1 MDNKDNI
8 SKKVEKNAKKIA
20 ELEAEKKKLDDEIS
34 SLKQEYNKT
43 KKEWIKYKQE
53 ELKKY
58 VGRCYVLRLYD
69 DDWDGDLTANN
80 KIV

>member
-34 SLKQEYNKT
+34 SLK
-43 KKEWIKYKQE
+43 
-53 ELKKY
+53 
-58 VGRCYVLRLYD
+58 
-69 DDWDGDLTANN
+69 
-80 KIV
+80 